1 MCQACHENGPASVSG
16 VSIASYLAKA
26 RAKQPFRL
34 HLCHELQASIFLAL
48 NRHGAAPTL
57 TLRDNPALC
66 QLLWEDVGLDFAYQY
81 GMRNTILGKL
91 TDRAQ
96 SLLDEAWKWG
106 AFIQVG
112 DTRCLWDNEIVAV
125 HFSSQEKVLQWIKTK
140 REEAAK
146 VAREREAK
154 ELEPGTPSRP
164 NRSSGAA
171 FYRQTPPRASQRGLR
186 PPQTP
191 SRTSIQRRGPGAQ
204 TPTSSQ
210 NMGMTRQRLSR
221 RQHTL
226 GTRRHTFSGT
236 IFDVP
241 PPKMGP
247 LEELAQSVERME
259 LDDSPLVNTSVRRS
273 FGNEAQPEASIT
285 NLIDTL
291 SAPQPAS
298 HRDGRL
304 RSPIHLPTP
313 LSPTNVG
320 SEAQSPV
327 ANWFK
332 AGQDTGQFPSKKP
345 PRSHR
350 RSSSALPGTGNQ
362 RYGGPHPMRLD
373 LARPARTPL
382 KRQDTAA
389 GHETGTSTP
398 IPKRRKTVSFADQKA
413 EQAIH

>member
-1 MCQACHENGPASVSG
+1 MTILSGPQSVSG
-16 VSIASYLAKA
+16 VPIANYLAKA

-34 HLCHELQASIFLAL
+34 RLCHELQASIFLAL

-57 TLRDNPALC
+57 TLRDNPARC
-66 QLLWEDVGLDFAYQY
+66 QLLWEDVGLDFPYQY

-96 SLLDEAWKWG
+96 SLLDEARKWG

-125 HFSSQEKVLQWIKTK
+125 HFSSYEKVLQWIKTK

-154 ELEPGTPSRP
+154 EPEPGTPSQP

-171 FYRQTPPRASQRGLR
+171 FSRQTTPRASQRGLR

-191 SRTSIQRRGPGAQ
+191 SRTSIRRRGPGAQ
-204 TPTSSQ
+204 TPKSSQ
-210 NMGMTRQRLSR
+210 NMDMTGQRLSR
-221 RQHTL
+221 SQDTP
-226 GTRRHTFSGT
+226 GTRCRHTFSGT

-259 LDDSPLVNTSVRRS
+259 LDDSPLVNTSVRQS
-273 FGNEAQPEASIT
+273 FGNEAQPEASMT

-313 LSPTNVG
+313 PSHD
-320 SEAQSPV
+320 QSPV

-332 AGQDTGQFPSKKP
+332 VGQDTGQFPSKKP

-350 RSSSALPGTGNQ
+350 RSSSALPRTGNP
-362 RYGGPHPMRLD
+362 RSGGPHPMRLD

-382 KRQDTAA
+382 ERQSTAT
-389 GHETGTSTP
+389 GHETETSTS
-398 IPKRRKTVSFADQKA
+398 IPKRRKTVSFTAQEADQA
-413 EQAIH
+413 MH

>member
-16 VSIASYLAKA
+16 VPIASYLAKA

-34 HLCHELQASIFLAL
+34 RLCHEPQASIFLAL

-81 GMRNTILGKL
+81 GMRNTVLA
-91 TDRAQ
+91 R
-96 SLLDEAWKWG
+96 KWG

-112 DTRCLWDNEIVAV
+112 DTRCLWDNEIVAA
-125 HFSSQEKVLQWIKTK
+125 HFSSQEKVLQRIKTK

-154 ELEPGTPSRP
+154 ETEPSTPSRP

-171 FYRQTPPRASQRGLR
+171 FSRQTPPRASQRGLR

-191 SRTSIQRRGPGAQ
+191 SRTTIRRRGPGAQ
-204 TPTSSQ
+204 TPTSSR
-210 NMGMTRQRLSR
+210 NMGMTGQRLSR
-221 RQHTL
+221 SQDTPR
-226 GTRRHTFSGT
+226 TRRHTFSGT

-247 LEELAQSVERME
+247 LEELAQSVERMG
-259 LDDSPLVNTSVRRS
+259 LDDSPLLNTSVRQS
-273 FGNEAQPEASIT
+273 FGNEAQPEASLT
-285 NLIDTL
+285 NLINTL

-298 HRDGRL
+298 HRHGRL

-313 LSPTNVG
+313 PSPTNVG

-332 AGQDTGQFPSKKP
+332 VGQDTGQFPSKKP
-345 PRSHR
+345 LRSHR

-362 RYGGPHPMRLD
+362 RSGGTHPMRLD

-382 KRQDTAA
+382 KRQGTATR
-389 GHETGTSTP
+389 HETGTSTP
-398 IPKRRKTVSFADQKA
+398 IPKRRKTVSFANQKA
-413 EQAIH
+413 EQAMH

>member
-1 MCQACHENGPASVSG
+1 MTILSGPQSVSG
-16 VSIASYLAKA
+16 VPIASYLAKA

-34 HLCHELQASIFLAL
+34 RLCHELQASIFLAL

-66 QLLWEDVGLDFAYQY
+66 QLLWEDVGLDFPYKY
-81 GMRNTILGKL
+81 GMRNTILGEL
-91 TDRAQ
+91 TDCAQ
-96 SLLDEAWKWG
+96 SLLDEARKWG
-106 AFIQVG
+106 AFIEVG
-112 DTRCLWDNEIVAV
+112 DTRCLWNNEIVA
-125 HFSSQEKVLQWIKTK
+125 
-140 REEAAK
+140 EAAK

-171 FYRQTPPRASQRGLR
+171 FSRQTPPRASQRGLR

-191 SRTSIQRRGPGAQ
+191 SRTSIRRRGPGAQ
-204 TPTSSQ
+204 TPKSSQ
-210 NMGMTRQRLSR
+210 NMDMTGQRLSR
-221 RQHTL
+221 SQDTP
-226 GTRRHTFSGT
+226 GTRRRHTFPGT
-236 IFDVP
+236 IFDAP

-259 LDDSPLVNTSVRRS
+259 LDDSPLVNTSVRQS
-273 FGNEAQPEASIT
+273 CGNETQHEASMT

-291 SAPQPAS
+291 SASQPAS

-313 LSPTNVG
+313 PSHD
-320 SEAQSPV
+320 QSPV

-332 AGQDTGQFPSKKP
+332 VGQDTGQFPSKKP

-350 RSSSALPGTGNQ
+350 RSSSALPRTGNP
-362 RYGGPHPMRLD
+362 RSSGPHPMRLD

-382 KRQDTAA
+382 KRQSTAT
-389 GHETGTSTP
+389 GHETGTSTS
-398 IPKRRKTVSFADQKA
+398 IPKRRKTVSFTAQEADQA
-413 EQAIH
+413 MH

>member
-1 MCQACHENGPASVSG
+1 MTILSGSQSVSG
-16 VSIASYLAKA
+16 VPIASYLAKA

-34 HLCHELQASIFLAL
+34 RLCHELQASIFLAL
-48 NRHGAAPTL
+48 NRHGAAPNL

-96 SLLDEAWKWG
+96 SLLEEARKWG

-112 DTRCLWDNEIVAV
+112 DSRCLWDNEIVAE

-154 ELEPGTPSRP
+154 EPEPDTPSRP
-164 NRSSGAA
+164 NRTSGVA
-171 FYRQTPPRASQRGLR
+171 FSRQTPPRVSQRGLR

-191 SRTSIQRRGPGAQ
+191 SRTPIRRRGPGAQ
-204 TPTSSQ
+204 TPTSSR
-210 NMGMTRQRLSR
+210 NMGMTGQRLSR
-221 RQHTL
+221 SQDTPR
-226 GTRRHTFSGT
+226 TRRHTFSGT

-241 PPKMGP
+241 PPKMAP
-247 LEELAQSVERME
+247 LEELAQSVERMG
-259 LDDSPLVNTSVRRS
+259 LDDSPLVNTSVR
-273 FGNEAQPEASIT
+273 QPEASLT

-313 LSPTNVG
+313 PSPNNVG

-332 AGQDTGQFPSKKP
+332 VGQDTGQFPSKKP
-345 PRSHR
+345 LRSHR
-350 RSSSALPGTGNQ
+350 RSYSALPGTGNQ
-362 RYGGPHPMRLD
+362 RSGGPHPMRLD
-373 LARPARTPL
+373 LARSAGTPL
-382 KRQDTAA
+382 KRRGAA
-389 GHETGTSTP
+389 TRHETGTSTP
-398 IPKRRKTVSFADQKA
+398 IPKRRKTVSFADQKSD
-413 EQAIH
+413 QTMH